1 VRHHGGGGPNGPI
14 NDAVPQPRTEA
25 LTSGSLT
32 HQFSPQT
39 TIAITLSYEYEAS
52 DNQGVGGTTLSSA
65 ASRFRH
71 HEQQIRYSQ
80 QTTLTP
86 SLFLQVQV
94 RVGHERETTLG
105 ASDAQRIIVAGA
117 FTGGGAQRDL
127 VRTELHAQINQSLT
141 WAHGHHTVQAGF
153 QLPTGA
159 SVDSTTGPILAAR
172 SISTVSRRI
181 RPASRTR
188 SANSRG
194 TDGWRCS
201 RSRSPPT

>member
-1 VRHHGGGGPNGPI
+1 VAVGPNGSI

-39 TIAITLSYEYEAS
+39 TIAITPSYEYEAS

-80 QTTLTP
+80 QMTLTP

-105 ASDAQRIIVAGA
+105 ASDAQRIVVAGA

-153 QLPTGA
+153 QLPDWSQRGFDDRTDFGGTFYFDGLA
-159 SVDSTTGPILAAR
+159 SYQAGQPYAFSQQQ
-172 SISTVSRRI
+172 
-181 RPASRTR
+181 
-188 SANSRG
+188 G
-194 TDGWRCS
+194 TDSWRCS
-201 RSRSPPT
+201 RSRSPPM